1 MEQAKTATPTQ
12 RNTPEDLKKRQAAVI
27 GELQGRSM
35 DNGQK
40 PRPPGKPPGKREPAE
55 MGLGTLDD
63 IISGK
68 TQFIDAKQN
77 VHGTSYF
84 SEIKH
89 EPYRTTDAVAAKRR
103 SFKDRTAMELSRNR
117 PAPSETAI

>member
-1 MEQAKTATPTQ
+1 MVPTPP
-12 RNTPEDLKKRQAAVI
+12 RNAADELKKRQAAVI
-27 GELQGRSM
+27 GELQGRGSE
-35 DNGQK
+35 NGQK
-40 PRPPGKPPGKREPAE
+40 PRVAGKPPGKREPAE

-68 TQFIDAKQN
+68 FAFCAFLQMIYN
-77 VHGTSYF
+77 SHI

-89 EPYRTTDAVAAKRR
+89 EPYRTTDAVSAKRR
-103 SFKDRTAMELSRNR
+103 SFKDRAAAIELSRTR